1 MTRIDLGPAHRRVGA
16 FAAVVLVFLVAA
28 AVLPAGA
35 PFGVIVLG
43 LTQGA
48 LVSLTAMGLILVYR
62 ATGAVNFAQAEIGGL
77 AAAVA
82 VLVVTG
88 WEAPYLVGVAA
99 GIVVAALS
107 GLLVERTVV
116 ARLRGRSA
124 LLLTVAT
131 IGLAQLFGGLQVG
144 APSLFDDDLAPFS
157 RFSFPWSVSVDIG
170 PIVLGAD
177 HLVAALGV
185 AAVAFGLHRYLSG
198 SDLGIAA
205 RGIADNAERAV
216 LLGVPVGRVSAVTW
230 GVAATLSGISAVL
243 TTPLQGIS
251 LGSIGGPSSLLPAL
265 AAAVL
270 ARMTSLPRAMLAAL
284 GLGVFRELVFWSYPR
299 SAAVDVVLFVVVAVA
314 LLLQRKE
321 ISRDVASTTT
331 DLVGSAVPMPR
342 EAHRLPPARA
352 TRLALASLGV
362 VAVWW
367 VANFASASDRGLV
380 TNMAIFAMVALSLVV
395 LSGWSGQVSLGQFA
409 FAGLG
414 AGVTAGLLSTA
425 GWDVFAS
432 LLAGGVVGAVAACVV
447 GIPALRMQG
456 LLLAVVTLAFAV
468 PVSSYALSSR
478 YAPAITPSRLPRP
491 EVFGRIDLTE
501 SWYFF
506 GLTMVFLIGTV
517 ALVRNLDRS
526 RVGRAIRAVR
536 DNERS
541 AAGYGIDAARM
552 RLLAYGIAG
561 AIAGVAGGLYA
572 ISLRGVGFGAFNA
585 NQSVSAFTMVV
596 VGGLGSIPGALLGAA
611 YIQGTQYWLTGAAQ
625 FLASGLGVLVLVLA
639 LPEGIGPA
647 LSSLYRRMLVRYARA
662 RDIALPGIVGRAG
675 GTGEQVEEPATAR
688 DQTQPLPASPVAPEA
703 VLQVT
708 GLDAWYGSVQILDG
722 VDLSVGEGTVYALL
736 GTNGAG
742 KSTVLRALAGVGPR
756 VAGTVSYQGADLSD
770 ATPAERVAHGMT
782 LVSGGHAVFRN
793 LTVAENLRLAGWIH
807 GDRSARQ
814 QAIEDAVALFPVLRE
829 RSGTVAGLL
838 SGGEQHM
845 LGLAMALVTRPT
857 LLLIDELSLG
867 LAPAVVQQ
875 LLGTVEQLRTRGMTV
890 VLVEQSLHTAT
901 QIADSSTFLERGRV
915 RFVGRPGELLDR
927 PDLARSVFFDAGPPP
942 ARTSTQPRPTEHRV
956 VFEVRDVSVDILGRR
971 VLDEVSFRLFDGEI
985 LGLIGANGAGKTT
998 LLDVC
1003 SGFRPPRSGS
1013 VSMLAHDVTA
1023 EAAAARARRGLGRVF
1038 QNARLFPSMTVRDA
1052 VSISVDR
1059 WMDVREPLALALRLR
1074 AARRTETAVSRRVDE
1089 LLELGGLGEYADV
1102 PVAHLS
1108 TGTRRLVELVAVV
1121 GFRPRVLL
1129 LDEPTAGVAQ
1139 REAEAVATTIEEFR
1153 TELGIAMVIVEHDIP
1168 TISSIAD
1175 RLVCLDQGAVLSEG
1189 SPQGVLHD
1197 PRVLEA
1203 YIGRP
1208 VPVADAH
1215 TLAGTGGS

>member
-1 MTRIDLGPAHRRVGA
+1 MTRINLRPVHRRGA
-16 FAAVVLVFLVAA
+16 ALVAPVLALIVA
-28 AVLPAGA
+28 ATVLPAGA
-35 PFGVIVLG
+35 PLGVIVLG

-48 LVSLTAMGLILVYR
+48 LVSLTAMGLILVFR

-77 AAAVA
+77 AAAA
-82 VLVVTG
+82 GVLVVTG
-88 WEAPYLVGVAA
+88 WQAPYVVGVGV
-99 GIVVAALS
+99 GIAVAAIS
-107 GLLVERTVV
+107 GLVVERTVV

-185 AAVAFGLHRYLSG
+185 AAVAYGLSRYLGG

-230 GVAATLSGISAVL
+230 IVAATLSGISAVL
-243 TTPLQGIS
+243 STPLQGIS
-251 LGSIGGPSSLLPAL
+251 LGSIGGPASLLPAL

-270 ARMTSLPRAMLAAL
+270 GRMTSLPRAMLAAL

-299 SAAVDVVLFVVVAVA
+299 SAAVDVFLFLVVAVA

-321 ISRDVASTTT
+321 VSRDVASTA
-331 DLVGSAVPMPR
+331 DLVATAVPLPR
-342 EAHRLPPARA
+342 EARRLPPARA
-352 TRLALASLGV
+352 TQLVLAGLGGAAFWWIAN
-362 VAVWW
+362 VAG
-367 VANFASASDRGLV
+367 ASDRGLV
-380 TNMAIFAMVALSLVV
+380 TNMAIFAMVAVSLVV

-409 FAGLG
+409 FAGVG

-432 LLAGGVVGAVAACVV
+432 LLAAGVVGAVAACVV

-468 PVSSYALSSR
+468 PVSSFVLSSR

-491 EVFGRIDLTE
+491 ELFGVVDLTE

-506 GLTMVFLIGTV
+506 GLTVLFLGGTL

-541 AAGYGIDAARM
+541 AASYGIDAARM
-552 RLLAYGIAG
+552 RLLAYAIAG

-585 NQSVSAFTMVV
+585 NQSVAAFTMVV

-625 FLASGLGVLVLVLA
+625 FLASGFGVLVLVLV
-639 LPEGIGPA
+639 LPEGIGPT
-647 LSSLYRRMLVRYARA
+647 LSSLYRGMLVRYARS
-662 RDIALPGIVGRAG
+662 RDIALPGLVSRAG
-675 GTGEQVEEPATAR
+675 GTAEHQDEPTTAGDR
-688 DQTQPLPASPVAPEA
+688 PSPGSSVAPGG
-703 VLQVT
+703 VLQVS
-708 GLDAWYGSVQILDG
+708 GLDAWYGSVQIIDG
-722 VDLSVGEGTVYALL
+722 VDLSVDEGTVYALL

-756 VAGTVSYQGADLSD
+756 AAGTVRYRGVDLSE
-770 ATPAERVAHGMT
+770 ASPAERVAHGMT

-793 LTVAENLRLAGWIH
+793 LTVEENLRLAGWIH
-807 GDRSARQ
+807 GDRDARR
-814 QAIEDAVALFPVLRE
+814 QAIENAVALFPVLSEHR
-829 RSGTVAGLL
+829 GAVAGLL

-845 LGLAMALVTRPT
+845 VGLAMALVTEPT

-867 LAPAVVQQ
+867 LAPTVVKQ
-875 LLGTVEQLRTRGMTV
+875 LMGIVEELRHRGMTI

-901 QIADSSTFLERGRV
+901 EIADSSTFLERGRV
-915 RFVGRPGELLDR
+915 RFVGRPGELLER
-927 PDLARSVFFDAGPPP
+927 PDLARSVFFDAGTPSVP
-942 ARTSTQPRPTEHRV
+942 TSTRVQPTHGRV
-956 VFEVRDVSVDILGRR
+956 LFEVSDVSVDILGRA
-971 VLDEVSFRLFDGEI
+971 VLDQVSFHLSDGEI

-1003 SGFRPPRSGS
+1003 SGFRPPRSG
-1013 VSMLAHDVTA
+1013 VISMLGHDVTGD
-1023 EAAAARARRGLGRVF
+1023 AAASRARRGLGRVF

-1052 VSISVDR
+1052 VAVSVDR
-1059 WMDVREPLALALRLR
+1059 WMDVREPVALALRLR
-1074 AARRTETAVSRRVDE
+1074 PARRTEAAVRRRVEE
-1089 LLELGGLGEYADV
+1089 LLQLGGLVEYADV

-1139 REAEAVATTIEEFR
+1139 REAEAVALTIEQFR

-1168 TISSIAD
+1168 MISSVAD

-1189 SPQGVLHD
+1189 APHDVLHD

-1203 YIGRP
+1203 Y
-1208 VPVADAH
+1208 V
-1215 TLAGTGGS
+1215 GGPAPARQAET

>member
-1 MTRIDLGPAHRRVGA
+1 MGRAPRRAGTP
-16 FAAVVLVFLVAA
+16 AAVVLAFVVAA

-35 PFGVIVLG
+35 PLGVIVLG

-48 LVSLTAMGLILVYR
+48 LVSLTAMGLILVFR

-88 WEAPYLVGVAA
+88 WEAPYLLGVGL
-99 GIVVAALS
+99 GIAVAALS
-107 GLLVERTVV
+107 GLVVERTVV

-185 AAVAFGLHRYLSG
+185 AAVAYGLHRYLSG

-230 GVAATLSGISAVL
+230 VIAAALSGISAVL
-243 TTPLQGIS
+243 ATPLQGIS

-270 ARMTSLPRAMLAAL
+270 GRMTSLPRTMLAAL

-314 LLLQRKE
+314 LVLQRKE
-321 ISRDVASTTT
+321 ISRDAASATT
-331 DLVGSAVPMPR
+331 DLVAAAGPLPR
-342 EAHRLPPARA
+342 QAHKLPPARA
-352 TRLALASLGV
+352 ARAALVGLGA
-362 VAVWW
+362 VAFWW
-367 VANFASASDRGLV
+367 VANVASAADRGLV
-380 TNMAIFAMVALSLVV
+380 TNMAIFAMVAVSLVV

-414 AGVTAGLLSTA
+414 AGVTAGLLTTA
-425 GWDVFAS
+425 GWDLFAS
-432 LLAGGVVGAVAACVV
+432 LLAGGVVGAVAACIV
-447 GIPALRMQG
+447 GLPALRMQG

-478 YAPAITPSRLPRP
+478 YAPAITPTSLPRP
-491 EVFGRIDLTE
+491 ELFGRIDLTQ

-506 GLTMVFLIGTV
+506 GLTVAFLAVTIV
-517 ALVRNLDRS
+517 LVRNLDRS

-541 AAGYGIDAARM
+541 AASYGIDAARI

-561 AIAGVAGGLYA
+561 AVAGVAGGLYA

-625 FLASGLGVLVLVLA
+625 FLASGLGVLVLVLV

-647 LSSLYRRMLVRYARA
+647 ASSLYRRLLTRYARA
-662 RDIALPGIVGRAG
+662 RGIELAGLVGRAG
-675 GTGEQVEEPATAR
+675 AAGEQVDGTATGRHDHQQVTASSPAA
-688 DQTQPLPASPVAPEA
+688 DDA
-703 VLQVT
+703 VLHVA

-722 VDLSVGEGTVYALL
+722 VDLSVEEATVYALL

-742 KSTVLRALAGVGPR
+742 KSTVLKALAGVGPR
-756 VAGTVSYQGADLSD
+756 ASGTVTYRGHDLSA

-782 LVSGGHAVFRN
+782 LVAGGHAVFGN
-793 LTVAENLRLAGWIH
+793 LTVAENLRLAGWVH
-807 GDRSARQ
+807 RDGATRQ

-829 RSGTVAGLL
+829 RTGTRAGLL

-845 LGLAMALVTRPT
+845 LGLAMALTTRPT

-867 LAPAVVQQ
+867 LAPSVVQQ
-875 LLGTVEQLRTRGMTV
+875 LLGIVEQLRDRGMTI

-901 QIADSSTFLERGRV
+901 QIADTGTFLERGRV
-915 RFVGRPGELLDR
+915 RFRGRPAELLDR
-927 PDLARSVFFDAGPPP
+927 PDLARSVFFDAGPLP
-942 ARTSTQPRPTEHRV
+942 ARTPARSRPAKDRT
-956 VFEVRDVSVDILGRR
+956 VFEISNVSVDILGRR
-971 VLDEVSFRLFDGEI
+971 VLDDVSFHLSEGEI

-1003 SGFRPPRSGS
+1003 SGFRPSASGTTW
-1013 VSMLAHDVTA
+1013 LLGHDVTA
-1023 EAAAARARRGLGRVF
+1023 DAAAARARRGLGRVF

-1052 VSISVDR
+1052 VSVSLDR

-1074 AARRTETAVSRRVDE
+1074 AARRTEAALRRRVDE
-1089 LLELGGLGEYADV
+1089 LLQLGGLGDYADV

-1108 TGTRRLVELVAVV
+1108 TGTRRLAELVAVV

-1129 LDEPTAGVAQ
+1129 LDEPTAGIAQ
-1139 REAEAVATTIEEFR
+1139 REAEAVASTIEHFR
-1153 TELGIAMVIVEHDIP
+1153 TELGISMVIVEHDIP
-1168 TISSIAD
+1168 MISSIAD
-1175 RLVCLDQGAVLSEG
+1175 RLICLEQGVVLSEG
-1189 SPQGVLHD
+1189 APQDVLHD

-1208 VPVADAH
+1208 VPEVEPETPAGIVAF
-1215 TLAGTGGS
+1215 